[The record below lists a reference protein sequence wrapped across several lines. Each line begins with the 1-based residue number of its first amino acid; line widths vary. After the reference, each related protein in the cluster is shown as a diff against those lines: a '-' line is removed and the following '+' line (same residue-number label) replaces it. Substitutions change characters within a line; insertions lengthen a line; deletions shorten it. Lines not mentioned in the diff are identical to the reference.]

1 MRSAV
6 VLNAVGRSL
15 ANAGF
20 VWLHGLSVGPF
31 PFTTQPDSSLKSSP
45 ATLASLAG

>member
-1 MRSAV
+1 MRSAIG
-6 VLNAVGRSL
+6 LNAVGRSVT
-15 ANAGF
+15 NARF
-20 VWLHGLSVGPF
+20 VWLHRLSVGPF

>member
-6 VLNAVGRSL
+6 VVYAVGRSVT
-15 ANAGF
+15 NARF
-20 VWLHGLSVGPF
+20 VWLQGLSVGLF
-31 PFTTQPDSSLKSSP
+31 PFMTQPDSSLKSSP